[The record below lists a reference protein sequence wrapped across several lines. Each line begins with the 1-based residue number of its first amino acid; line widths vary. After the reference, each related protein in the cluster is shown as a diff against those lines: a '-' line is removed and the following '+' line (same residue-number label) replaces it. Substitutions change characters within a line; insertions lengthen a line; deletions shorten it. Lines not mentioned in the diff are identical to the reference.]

1 MDQKRN
7 SAAGLA
13 RCTRILLPSAPR
25 ICGADKV
32 VHVVCGYFIRRC
44 CPSGFVLMRKDLS
57 RVDPIEQRHHEK
69 HQQCVK
75 NVQVHLMAQQVSVE
89 ALQILHD
96 SKYGSNHHEQAGR
109 EKDEHVF
116 FPLDSAERAGGRAPT
131 ESGVEVDVDHDE
143 EAEKEQ
149 LDEEACDGDVG
160 AFVERGDVA
169 ACCLDS
175 SAWPPKVSY
184 SSIERV
190 RASILRCTHL
200 HSAP

>member
-1 MDQKRN
+1 
-7 SAAGLA
+7 
-13 RCTRILLPSAPR
+13 
-25 ICGADKV
+25 
-32 VHVVCGYFIRRC
+32 
-44 CPSGFVLMRKDLS
+44 
-57 RVDPIEQRHHEK
+57 
-69 HQQCVK
+69 
-75 NVQVHLMAQQVSVE
+75 MAQRVSVE

-96 SKYGSNHHEQAGR
+96 SEYRSNHHQQAGR

-116 FPLDSAERAGGRAPT
+116 FPLDSAERAGGRTPA

-175 SAWPPKVSY
+175 SACSPKISF
-184 SSIERV
+184 SSIARV
-190 RASILRCTHL
+190 RACILLCTHL